1 MLRSMGDQ
9 LRDKAPAI
17 CALLCGGDAE
27 KKNFLCVAGPA
38 AVTAGVHAG
47 KIIKAV
53 CQKTGGNGGGRPDSA
68 MGGVGDP
75 LLVEDA
81 MSTLPDLIHEMLK

>member
-1 MLRSMGDQ
+1 MQKCSAAWATSSGIRLLR
-9 LRDKAPAI
+9 
-17 CALLCGGDAE
+17 
-27 KKNFLCVAGPA
+27 
-38 AVTAGVHAG
+38 